1 MASHPSMGD
10 PSPAGRAS
18 SELRRSVEQASER
31 IHEIIDAA
39 ERVAVEIRSEAEVE
53 AESYMAERRREADR
67 LVAERTAAL
76 DQLSLTVADIGER
89 FKQRADQMLSELDQ
103 VVAEAR
109 RGAYRNA
116 PLAAVE
122 PEPAPRGPEPAPRE
136 SEPQPAVASAYP
148 GRATGSTVP
157 EGAVGPAAAAAA
169 GDADTTAEALLR
181 ATQMAVTGKDRDEIA
196 RALRTDFPAIDA
208 DSILD
213 QILG

>member
-116 PLAAVE
+116 PLTAVE
-122 PEPAPRGPEPAPRE
+122 PEPAPREP
-136 SEPQPAVASAYP
+136 EPQPAVVSAYP
-148 GRATGSTVP
+148 GRDVASTVP
-157 EGAVGPAAAAAA
+157 EGAVAPAATAAV

-196 RALRTDFPAIDA
+196 RALRTDFPAVDA